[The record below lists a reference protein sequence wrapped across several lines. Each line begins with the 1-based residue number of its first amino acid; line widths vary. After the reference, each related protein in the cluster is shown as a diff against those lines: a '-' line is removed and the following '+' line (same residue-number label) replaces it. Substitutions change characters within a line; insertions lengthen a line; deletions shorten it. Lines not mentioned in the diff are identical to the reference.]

1 MRRET
6 LFMVISLLIALA
18 VVPASYT
25 FKGIEYADSTALFRA
40 FGMLAIASGSS
51 FLAYFLSLNPK
62 IRRAFIGGAALTAA
76 AIQAW
81 VIYGVLLSKGDPKGA
96 VVLFQIYLFSSLGP
110 LVFSAIW
117 AFTRPRWIYPKQG
130 SAVKYALFGGLT
142 TVINYFITLFIFYIL
157 TL

>member
-1 MRRET
+1 MSKET
-6 LFMVISLLIALA
+6 LFMLISALIALVILPLA
-18 VVPASYT
+18 YT
-25 FKGIEYADSTALFRA
+25 VGIAKETLGGNM
-40 FGMLAIASGSS
+40 GMLSIAAGCS

-62 IRRAFIGGAALTAA
+62 IRHAFIGGSAITAA

-81 VIYGVLLSKGDPKGA
+81 VLYGVLLSENAPKSA

-110 LVFSAIW
+110 LFFSAIW

-142 TVINYFITLFIFYIL
+142 TVINYLITLFIFYIL